1 MPDLHRVQSM
11 TTSLRHVIRIIFF
24 VTYGLMLATGFLGML
39 LMAVF
44 GVVVPT
50 IHMSCEAV
58 ANGIASPTAFN
69 GTESMA
75 M

>member
-1 MPDLHRVQSM
+1 M
-11 TTSLRHVIRIIFF
+11 
-24 VTYGLMLATGFLGML
+24 TYGLMLATGFLGML